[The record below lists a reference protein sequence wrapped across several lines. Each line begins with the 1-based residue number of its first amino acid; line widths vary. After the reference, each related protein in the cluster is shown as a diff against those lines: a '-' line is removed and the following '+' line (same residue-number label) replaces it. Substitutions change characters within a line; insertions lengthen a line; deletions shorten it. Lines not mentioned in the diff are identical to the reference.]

1 MVPQRK
7 DMKRTPDILS
17 CPLII
22 AFQEKYLEFSI
33 SVVENISKRNRFRPC
48 REPRRFCLVR

>member
-22 AFQEKYLEFSI
+22 AFQEKISGVLHFSY
-33 SVVENISKRNRFRPC
+33 EEYEC
-48 REPRRFCLVR
+48 MLY